1 MPACKVL
8 NDLVPG
14 ERPAGLHSNHSFLL
28 WKVVLDRRGEWG
40 ILNGYRGD
48 QRGGP
53 LLRHGQ
59 GCKRFTERRE
69 SDEEEE

>member
-8 NDLVPG
+8 NDRVPG

-48 QRGGP
+48 QRGDP
-53 LLRHGQ
+53 CQ
-59 GCKRFTERRE
+59 GTVRVFKRFTERRE
-69 SDEEEE
+69 SDEEGE